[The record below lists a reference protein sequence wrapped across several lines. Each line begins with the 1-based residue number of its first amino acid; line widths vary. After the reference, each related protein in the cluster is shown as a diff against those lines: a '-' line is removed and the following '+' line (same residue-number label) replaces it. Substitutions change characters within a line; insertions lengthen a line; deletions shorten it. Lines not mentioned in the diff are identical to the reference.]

1 MQAKVFPE
9 HIDGPQWGRHLAGP
23 FDDVSN
29 PAVIA
34 SGAKQSP
41 ALGDCRWDGHLAR
54 HFRIDRLEACPTIH
68 SSQ

>member
-9 HIDGPQWGRHLAGP
+9 HIAGPQYGRHLADP

-41 ALGDCRWDGHLAR
+41 ALGDCFVVSFIAMTNSAQTY
-54 HFRIDRLEACPTIH
+54 IILEMGG
-68 SSQ
+68 SL